1 MKFSN
6 NRNLAELI
14 ARRNEEK
21 AEAQKAAEATTKE
34 KEEKQD
40 GSN

>member
-21 AEAQKAAEATTKE
+21 AEAQNAAEAAATE
-34 KEEKQD
+34 KEEKKD